1 MKFFKITFLS
11 LSTLIMLA
19 SCSSEQSL
27 QQYYVENTES
37 SDFIQLDLPA
47 SLLNLAEAD
56 LTTDQKEAYESLD
69 KLNILAFRLQD
80 DNKTKYEV
88 EKQKVQQI
96 LSNEDYLDL
105 MSFTDQGTKV
115 KVKYLGTETPID
127 ELNVYG
133 NDSRWGFGLVRVLGD
148 DMKPANMMQLV
159 EAVQKADIDSDQL
172 KELKD
177 FMGAK

>member
-1 MKFFKITFLS
+1 MKFFRIALLS
-11 LSTLIMLA
+11 LSTLIMLG
-19 SCSSEQSL
+19 SCGSEQSL
-27 QQYYVENTES
+27 QQYYVENTEN

-56 LTTDQKEAYESLD
+56 LTADQQEAYESID

-80 DNKTKYEV
+80 DNKAKYEV

-115 KVKYLGTETPID
+115 NMKYLGTETAID
-127 ELNVYG
+127 ELIVYG

-148 DMKPANMMQLV
+148 DMKPENMMQLV
-159 EAVQKADIDSDQL
+159 EAVKKADIDSGQL
-172 KELKD
+172 QELKD
-177 FMGAK
+177 FMEAK